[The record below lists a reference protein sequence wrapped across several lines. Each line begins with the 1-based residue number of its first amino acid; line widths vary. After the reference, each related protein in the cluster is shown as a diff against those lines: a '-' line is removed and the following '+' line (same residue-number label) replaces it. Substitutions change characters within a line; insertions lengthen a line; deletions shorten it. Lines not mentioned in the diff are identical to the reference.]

1 MNENIKIIIFD
12 VDDTLIYTID
22 TAYKKTSLAGKKVY
36 NMSLKKT
43 DFINLYGKHKFEE
56 CIRYWY
62 NAKDISEFINEY
74 NNIKL
79 EYEYIGDIK
88 QIIEDIKKFNIIIG
102 IVTNSTKEKTE
113 RKLNKYIDLFD
124 FIYVDAEKPNEKAI
138 LNIIKKYNVKTIM
151 LTGDNKQTAE
161 KIGKELEITEVIS
174 NVLPSQKSDTIKS
187 LKENGNKVMMCGDG
201 INDSPAITNAD
212 IGVSVKSG
220 TDIAM
225 DSSDVILTKND
236 LYSILKLIKIS
247 EKTVKNIKQNLFWA
261 FFYNCLMIPVA
272 IGFFKPL
279 GISINPMIASLAMVF
294 SSLTVILNALRL
306 KKLKI

>member
-113 RKLNKYIDLFD
+113 RKLNKYVDLFD

-138 LNIIKKYNVKTIM
+138 LNIIKKYSVKKEEVILIGDSENDYQASKNAHINFCGVNTGKKKWDNENVKYI
-151 LTGDNKQTAE
+151 E
-161 KIGKELEITEVIS
+161 S
-174 NVLPSQKSDTIKS
+174 
-187 LKENGNKVMMCGDG
+187 
-201 INDSPAITNAD
+201 IND
-212 IGVSVKSG
+212 
-220 TDIAM
+220 
-225 DSSDVILTKND
+225 
-236 LYSILKLIKIS
+236 LIK
-247 EKTVKNIKQNLFWA
+247 EGKLLFD
-261 FFYNCLMIPVA
+261 
-272 IGFFKPL
+272 
-279 GISINPMIASLAMVF
+279 
-294 SSLTVILNALRL
+294 
-306 KKLKI
+306 